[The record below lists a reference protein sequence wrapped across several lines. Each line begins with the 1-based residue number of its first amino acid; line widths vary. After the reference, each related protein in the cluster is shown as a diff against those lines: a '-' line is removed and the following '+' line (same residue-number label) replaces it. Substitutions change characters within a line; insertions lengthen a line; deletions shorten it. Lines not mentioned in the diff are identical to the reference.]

1 MDRLSKDKFD
11 EMLGWALKKHSE
23 PVPAGFTDRV
33 LRLIEEAEEWE
44 ISARPVNEG
53 ELDGILRH
61 ALRRHPEAV
70 PADFTARM
78 LRQIRETEEKKIL
91 AQVVMKERLA
101 LAGCIG
107 LGVVAVVV
115 AAVFPS
121 VAAGLIEQAKAFI
134 IGIGQSIK
142 AADYQWQSCAIFVG
156 MFGIAVYALVDMLA
170 SDS

>member
-1 MDRLSKDKFD
+1 MEEIFVYLLNERQKRIPLLYQKQDGHW
-11 EMLGWALKKHSE
+11 LGKLL
-23 PVPAGFTDRV
+23 AG
-33 LRLIEEAEEWE
+33 E
-44 ISARPVNEG
+44 
-53 ELDGILRH
+53 H
-61 ALRRHPEAV
+61 QALRRHTEAV

-78 LRQIRETEEKKIL
+78 LRQIREAEEKKIL

-134 IGIGQSIK
+134 IGIVQSIK
-142 AADYQWQSCAIFVG
+142 AADYQWQSYAIFAG
-156 MFGIAVYALVDMLA
+156 MFGITVYALVDMLA